1 MTSAHI
7 TNHTSLCGTS
17 SVGSQHDATRI
28 RRFVCRHGATA
39 AGAVLQAPAL
49 SSEPAGRRCCCRS
62 MGQTDGRTDARPLHR
77 PCSAYDAGSVNKAT
91 SVLSCRKLDAQHGA
105 ACISKWMLQQQNC
118 APSHAHCATHSH
130 SCDRAGFKGEGK
142 LGSCPGPPQLRGLHK
157 TVKNY
162 YLRKHKNNL

>member
-91 SVLSCRKLDAQHGA
+91 SVLSCRKLDALH
-105 ACISKWMLQQQNC
+105 ST
-118 APSHAHCATHSH
+118 APRVSSSGCYSSRTARHHTHTVRH
-130 SCDRAGFKGEGK
+130 TRIPAVGPDLRGEGK
-142 LGSCPGPPQLRGLHK
+142 LGSCPGPPQLRGLR
-157 TVKNY
+157 KNSKK
-162 YLRKHKNNL
+162 LLPKET